1 MWVHGAVGT
10 SPLWSDLDQGS
21 HLLDKQYNSVQLL
34 HTIKHLEACTI
45 YLFWKQQQSQ
55 PLLLQAS
62 QVHQAKP
69 LQPTCSWG
77 GIVGPLQPS
86 FPASHPSYPPYPE
99 ASSEPP
105 VRQVSLASLDLL
117 SSWCE
122 EEVSR
127 VLRLFSFSHPYWKR
141 KAVSPPFFIQDILT
155 AIAQLHIHTFVSCSH
170 NFFPPTLTGS
180 LHVLF
185 LFLTERIHS
194 ISPSLLFIPVPD
206 TSWSLSPLHKGQSP
220 TTSLSTSSPS
230 PPLLSQASASA
241 SPRQLSCYPSLLKTL
256 STQAAAFEINK
267 DPSLICVQS
276 FWCRHGKKVGKKEKR
291 L

>member
-86 FPASHPSYPPYPE
+86 FPASHPSYPPYPQ

-127 VLRLFSFSHPYWKR
+127 VFRLFSFSHPYWKR

-155 AIAQLHIHTFVSCSH
+155 AIAQLQICSLIFFSSHTYRLPACPIPFPNREDSQHFPFPVLHPSSRYLLISVPPPQGPVSYHLPQHQLPISSSSVPSQCLCFTTSALLLSFSPQ
-170 NFFPPTLTGS
+170 NS
-180 LHVLF
+180 LY
-185 LFLTERIHS
+185 
-194 ISPSLLFIPVPD
+194 
-206 TSWSLSPLHKGQSP
+206 TSWSIWNQ
-220 TTSLSTSSPS
+220 
-230 PPLLSQASASA
+230 
-241 SPRQLSCYPSLLKTL
+241 
-256 STQAAAFEINK
+256 
-267 DPSLICVQS
+267 
-276 FWCRHGKKVGKKEKR
+276 
-291 L
+291 